1 MSKLSVIA
9 GKSSEDVARKLS
21 RKIKANFVKS
31 QVRVFADG
39 ESKITLS
46 GEISKKKSIVVQSI
60 YPPVDTNLLQ
70 ALSIISTAH
79 ETSAGVSA
87 AIPDTG

>member
-1 MSKLSVIA
+1 LLSKLSVIA

-31 QVRVFADG
+31 QIRVFADG

-46 GEISKKKSIVVQSI
+46 GKRNEVIDKYGMGDIGRGSGE
-60 YPPVDTNLLQ
+60 D
-70 ALSIISTAH
+70 
-79 ETSAGVSA
+79 E
-87 AIPDTG
+87 